1 LTLPVI
7 CSIFVLF
14 LPALVRI
21 EGTGGRGLA
30 PDFEIQM
37 RASASTHHIWR
48 NAPGREAKIED
59 QSSGDFLLISKS

>member
-1 LTLPVI
+1 
-7 CSIFVLF
+7 
-14 LPALVRI
+14 
-21 EGTGGRGLA
+21 
-30 PDFEIQM
+30 M